1 MRSHQLELVDEA
13 KMLGPATIER
23 VARDLRATE
32 AVLVSLGWKA
42 EGRSGVGSSRDDG
55 RKQEQQRTA
64 THKMLLGAIERV
76 CRTEGAPSI
85 AAVAREAGVSASL
98 IHNRYPDVA
107 ATIRTLSGREK
118 RDDVAQLRAAL
129 IKERA
134 MAKSLRDENS
144 ALLADL
150 RAVASVNET
159 LRQELS
165 LRKAAGAPNVVEL
178 KARTSNS

>member
-1 MRSHQLELVDEA
+1 M
-13 KMLGPATIER
+13 G
-23 VARDLRATE
+23 
-32 AVLVSLGWKA
+32 SL
-42 EGRSGVGSSRDDG
+42 RDDG
-55 RKQEQQRTA
+55 LGRDRPLTA
-64 THKMLLGAIERV
+64 THKTLLGAIERV

-107 ATIRTLSGREK
+107 AAIRTLSGREK

-134 MAKSLRDENS
+134 MAKRLRDENS

-150 RAVASVNET
+150 RALASVNET
-159 LRQELS
+159 LRQELA

-178 KARTSNS
+178 RARTSRS

>member
-1 MRSHQLELVDEA
+1 M
-13 KMLGPATIER
+13 G
-23 VARDLRATE
+23 
-32 AVLVSLGWKA
+32 SL
-42 EGRSGVGSSRDDG
+42 RDDG
-55 RKQEQQRTA
+55 LGQDRPLTA
-64 THKMLLGAIERV
+64 THKTLLGAIERV

-107 ATIRTLSGREK
+107 AAIRKLSGREK

-134 MAKSLRDENS
+134 MAKRLRDENS

-150 RAVASVNET
+150 RALASVNEA
-159 LRQELS
+159 LRQELA
-165 LRKAAGAPNVVEL
+165 LRKAAGAPNVVDL
-178 KARTSNS
+178 RARTSRS

>member
-1 MRSHQLELVDEA
+1 M
-13 KMLGPATIER
+13 G
-23 VARDLRATE
+23 
-32 AVLVSLGWKA
+32 SL
-42 EGRSGVGSSRDDG
+42 RDDG
-55 RKQEQQRTA
+55 LGQDRPLTA
-64 THKMLLGAIERV
+64 THKTLLGAIERV

-107 ATIRTLSGREK
+107 AAIRTLSGREK

-134 MAKSLRDENS
+134 MAKRLRDENS

-150 RAVASVNET
+150 RALASVNET
-159 LRQELS
+159 LRQELA

-178 KARTSNS
+178 WARTSRS

>member
-1 MRSHQLELVDEA
+1 M
-13 KMLGPATIER
+13 G
-23 VARDLRATE
+23 
-32 AVLVSLGWKA
+32 SL
-42 EGRSGVGSSRDDG
+42 RDDG
-55 RKQEQQRTA
+55 LGQDRPLTA
-64 THKMLLGAIERV
+64 THKTLLGAIERV

-107 ATIRTLSGREK
+107 AAIRTLSGREK

-134 MAKSLRDENS
+134 MAKRLRDENS

-150 RAVASVNET
+150 RALASVNET
-159 LRQELS
+159 LRQELA

-178 KARTSNS
+178 RARTSRS